1 MGVPGENESEDG
13 NAIGRSHIAPFPFSI
28 DSMVAKESP

>member
-1 MGVPGENESEDG
+1 MEVPGKVESEDE
-13 NAIGRSHIAPFPFSI
+13 NAIGRSHVAPFSI

>member
-1 MGVPGENESEDG
+1 MEVLGEIESEDG
-13 NAIGRSHIAPFPFSI
+13 NAIERSHIAPFPFSI